1 MLFYDIDI
9 VHCDTISGRRGVRKG
24 GVGVG
29 LNVWLV
35 SYFYISCFLFL
46 CCLFF
51 SLLCGGVCHE
61 DLGDNEDFLS
71 CSPPPHSTLKGLGH
85 QFCDIIYVRNM
96 VEWKGVS
103 VDADGGGNDYEGSE
117 PAYRHAFLE

>member
-1 MLFYDIDI
+1 MA
-9 VHCDTISGRRGVRKG
+9 
-24 GVGVG
+24 G
-29 LNVWLV
+29 L
-35 SYFYISCFLFL
+35 LFL
-46 CCLFF
+46 YFLLSFPLLPVLFF
-51 SLLCGGVCHE
+51 LLCGGVCHE